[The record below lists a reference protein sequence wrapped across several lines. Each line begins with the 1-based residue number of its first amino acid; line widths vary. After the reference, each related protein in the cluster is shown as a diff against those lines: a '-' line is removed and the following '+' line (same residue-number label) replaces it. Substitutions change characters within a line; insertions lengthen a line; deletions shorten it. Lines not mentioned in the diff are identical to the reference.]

1 MRPPT
6 SYLTKMWKIR
16 VYRDHEYIWTCVLIL
31 ICCFEIIKQNEKH
44 VYYLS
49 IVGFLARPQTW
60 SHKNCRQKRTPIRQ
74 NKNPPLWD
82 AYHSNN
88 YTYLI
93 VNLKVW
99 PRGVVWN
106 IQTSSRSFES
116 IHKYSMSIWGRRFSL
131 LRVEKRYVDYQFF
144 ISVSIVIREKKNIE
158 RWQRFLFILS
168 HRISVSKRKSLKEKK
183 CWIERTCERENE
195 RAVYCGHE
203 NVKWVRRRSHNS
215 YWFKSLAKEIG
226 LIMINKV

>member
-106 IQTSSRSFES
+106 IQTSSRSFQS

-131 LRVEKRYVDYQFF
+131 LRVEKRYVDYQIF
-144 ISVSIVIREKKNIE
+144 ISVSIVIREKK
-158 RWQRFLFILS
+158 ILKDDNDFFS
-168 HRISVSKRKSLKEKK
+168 YCPTGYLYPSEKVWKTKSVES
-183 CWIERTCERENE
+183 NE
-195 RAVYCGHE
+195 RASERTNERYIVVTRTLSE
-203 NVKWVRRRSHNS
+203 
-215 YWFKSLAKEIG
+215 LEEDPIILIG
-226 LIMINKV
+226 SKV

>member
-49 IVGFLARPQTW
+49 IVGFPARPQTW

-106 IQTSSRSFES
+106 IQTSSRSFQS

-131 LRVEKRYVDYQFF
+131 LRVEKRYVDYQIF
-144 ISVSIVIREKKNIE
+144 ISVSIVIREKKYWKMTTISFHIVPQDICIQAKKFE
-158 RWQRFLFILS
+158 RQKVLNRTNV
-168 HRISVSKRKSLKEKK
+168 RAR
-183 CWIERTCERENE
+183 ERTSGILWSRER
-195 RAVYCGHE
+195 
-203 NVKWVRRRSHNS
+203 
-215 YWFKSLAKEIG
+215 
-226 LIMINKV
+226 